1 MSSMAP
7 LPVIANV
14 HRCALEWG
22 LGSSQHAANVIH
34 VHTTAGVATTAQV
47 YACLN
52 RNVTAAMWSSVGG
65 SASVTDVNITPLDGV
80 SPTTDFPTG
89 SPAKWTGPGGG
100 QTTPAVATL
109 VKLTTD
115 LRGRS
120 HRGRVYLPF
129 QSEAAEADG
138 ALNPATQTAAQ
149 AAWTTFLVDIASDA
163 TTPMTLVVASYLLG
177 SARNVQTVTVEGMLA
192 TQRRRQGRLR

>member
-1 MSSMAP
+1 
-7 LPVIANV
+7 
-14 HRCALEWG
+14 
-22 LGSSQHAANVIH
+22 
-34 VHTTAGVATTAQV
+34 VATATEV
-47 YACLN
+47 FTCLDAH
-52 RNVTAAMWSSVGG
+52 VTAAMWSSVGG
-65 SASVTDVNITPLDGV
+65 GASVSDVAITPLDGV
-80 SPTTDFPTG
+80 SPTVDFPTG

-100 QTTPAVATL
+100 QTSPAVATL

-149 AAWTTFLVDIASDA
+149 AAWSTFLTAIAADA
-163 TTPMTLVVASYLLG
+163 TTPMTLVVASYKLS
-177 SARNVQTVTVEGMLA
+177 SARNVQSVAVEGMLA
-192 TQRRRQGRLR
+192 TQRRRQSRLR